1 MELASNLLIPKM
13 DNLSHNLAQLSYKI
27 HRVAE
32 GHFVM
37 RK

>member
-27 HRVAE
+27 HKE
-32 GHFVM
+32 
-37 RK
+37 